1 MTFEWDPAKA
11 AINVRKHGIDFADA
25 AAVVFDELAL
35 TVVDES
41 EGEER
46 LATIGVD
53 ALGRTLVVIW
63 AWHGENVRTISARMA
78 TRHERRQY
86 EEGP

>member
-41 EGEER
+41 EREER

-63 AWHGENVRTISARMA
+63 AWHGENVRMISARMA